1 LDVSLYTSV
10 ELDEMY
16 QEAYKLKGRRPMFLP
31 GYYKHSKALFTVNDA
46 LYSRDKSIYAQAD
59 TFNKVREASPILSN
73 VPFDVF

>member
-1 LDVSLYTSV
+1 
-10 ELDEMY
+10 
-16 QEAYKLKGRRPMFLP
+16 MFLP